1 VQTQTR
7 LNELAQRCHDLLADV
22 RSGRANAWE
31 HLLDEF
37 GALVMSVAHGAGLR
51 GADAE
56 DAYQAT
62 WMALHR
68 SLSHIREPGALVAWI
83 STTARRESW
92 RISKCQRSAAEPD
105 QLADAGR
112 NKGVE
117 PSPVDELQR
126 LERRQLVQD
135 GLAAIDERCQE
146 LLERLFFESGSP
158 RYEDV
163 AAAMEM
169 KVGSVGPTRLR
180 CLAKLARWLDE
191 NGPL

>member
-1 VQTQTR
+1 VRTQSR
-7 LNELAQRCHDLLADV
+7 LNDLAQRCHDLLADV
-22 RSGRANAWE
+22 RNGRADAWE

-37 GALVMSVAHGAGLR
+37 GALVLSVAYGAGLR

-68 SLSHIREPGALVAWI
+68 SLPHIREPGALVAWI

-92 RISKCQRSAAEPD
+92 RLSKLRRTVADPEQVKEAA
-105 QLADAGR
+105 QH
-112 NKGVE
+112 NGVE
-117 PSPVDELQR
+117 TSPVDELQR
-126 LERRQLVQD
+126 LERRQAVQA
-135 GLAAIDERCQE
+135 GLASIDERCQE
-146 LLERLFFESGSP
+146 LLERLFFASDSP

-169 KVGSVGPTRLR
+169 KVGSVGPTRIR
-180 CLAKLARWLDE
+180 CLAKLARWLQE
-191 NGPL
+191 NGSL

>member
-1 VQTQTR
+1 MQTQSR

-22 RSGRANAWE
+22 RSDEANAWE

-37 GALVMSVAHGAGLR
+37 GALVMSVAHRAGLR

-68 SLSHIREPGALVAWI
+68 SLRHIREPGALVAWI

-92 RISKCQRSAAEPD
+92 RISKRQRTAADPD

-112 NKGVE
+112 NSGVE
-117 PSPVDELQR
+117 PSPVDELQQ
-126 LERRQLVQD
+126 LERRQLVQN

-146 LLERLFFESGSP
+146 LLERLFFEAGSP

-191 NGPL
+191 NGTL